1 MEARLNLPAATV
13 QTAAVE
19 RAETEAEEEE
29 DETAAAQASRTE
41 ADAAD
46 LGNQTVVEAGTSCRT
61 AAARA
66 QAQARIRTEHR

>member
-1 MEARLNLPAATV
+1 MEARLNLPAVTV

-19 RAETEAEEEE
+19 RAETEAEEKE

-46 LGNQTVVEAGTSCRT
+46 LGNQTVVEA
-61 AAARA
+61 
-66 QAQARIRTEHR
+66 

>member
-1 MEARLNLPAATV
+1 MEARLNLPAVTV

-19 RAETEAEEEE
+19 RAETEAEEE

-46 LGNQTVVEAGTSCRT
+46 LGNQTVVEA
-61 AAARA
+61 
-66 QAQARIRTEHR
+66 